1 MPYRLQQVGGV
12 RVNDMED
19 QKKEQELHKSM
30 ECVKCKHLFDCKGK
44 PREIDK
50 CLNFEERKDR

>member
-1 MPYRLQQVGGV
+1 M
-12 RVNDMED
+12 VNDMED

-30 ECVKCKHLFDCKGK
+30 ECVKCKNLFDCKGK
-44 PREIDK
+44 PRDIDK

>member
-1 MPYRLQQVGGV
+1 M
-12 RVNDMED
+12 NDMED

-44 PREIDK
+44 PRDIDK
-50 CLNFEERKDR
+50 CLNFEERGGDLSLKEECLLNQ